1 MLFVS
6 LKQYDIWFLHKVFPK
21 IRLDHQLQTKSLILE
36 HLEKSWEN
44 IQNKIAMQ
52 ILTTNKMK

>member
-6 LKQYDIWFLHKVFPK
+6 LKQYDIRFLHKVFPK

-44 IQNKIAMQ
+44 I
-52 ILTTNKMK
+52 